1 MYLLMNK
8 RFIHLRFIFFIV
20 LITFL
25 SLVTSLPA
33 YTASEK
39 EPGETALNREK
50 VYEKRILW
58 GERFYSLHLNALA
71 LKQFEKASEIKPGAY
86 FPKYRIEQLTIR
98 LNRSQNKFVS
108 EYIFDFNK
116 PGFLITA
123 LILVIL
129 FSLTSMVIALASAL
143 INRDNMMR
151 TEKRKQYL
159 REEYQTMLVNY
170 LFATDIDKEFIS
182 NIRKISS
189 KKFNRRVLIDQMIDL
204 SITLTGDEKE
214 RLKNLYLLLGLD
226 NDSHRKA
233 MSRKWHIKAKGFREL
248 AFMNIPSANKEIKR
262 CLTSR
267 NDILRMEA
275 QFAMIRLYP
284 DNAFEFLDNLK
295 KEYTLWEQLNVYETI
310 TFHQL
315 NLPDFDHL
323 LKSANESIV
332 MFSLRMIKI
341 FQLRKTFNTMLELLS
356 HKSAGIRNMTIHVM
370 GSLKIHDCLPHLKR
384 IYKTETYENCVEIIK
399 AIASINDESMLGFL
413 KLVLDKE
420 DDVQLQIE
428 AAMAINKLGVK
439 GSDTLSKLLT
449 SDYKNYQIIV
459 KHVLDKRIN

>member
-1 MYLLMNK
+1 MNK
-8 RFIHLRFIFFIV
+8 KLIHLRFVFFII

-33 YTASEK
+33 YTASEN
-39 EPGETALNREK
+39 ETGKSVLNRERA
-50 VYEKRILW
+50 YEKRILW
-58 GERFYSLHLNALA
+58 GERFFSLHLNTLA
-71 LKQFEKASEIKPGAY
+71 LKQFEKAGEIKPGAY
-86 FPKYRIEQLTIR
+86 FPKYRIKQINLR
-98 LNRSQNKFVS
+98 LNQSQNNFVS
-108 EYIFDFNK
+108 EFIFDFNK

-129 FSLTSMVIALASAL
+129 FSITSMVIALASAL
-143 INRDNMMR
+143 INRNNMMR
-151 TEKRKQYL
+151 AEKRKQYL

-170 LFATDIDKEFIS
+170 LFSTDISKEFIS
-182 NIRKISS
+182 KIRKISTN
-189 KKFNRRVLIDQMIDL
+189 KFNRRVLIDQMIDL

-226 NDSHRKA
+226 KDSHRKA

-248 AFMNIPSANKEIKR
+248 AFMNIPSANDEIKR

-284 DNAFEFLDNLK
+284 DNAFEFLNQLHK
-295 KEYTLWEQLNVYETI
+295 KYTLWEQLNVYETI

-315 NLPDFDHL
+315 SLPDFDVL
-323 LKSANESIV
+323 LKSSNDSII

-341 FQLRKTFNTMLELLS
+341 FQLRKTFHSMLELLS
-356 HKSAGIRNMTIHVM
+356 HKSSEIRNLTIHVM
-370 GSLKIHDCLPHLKR
+370 GALKIHDCLPHLKR
-384 IYKTETYENCVEIIK
+384 IYKTETYENCIEIIR

-428 AAMAINKLGVK
+428 AAMAINKLGIE
-439 GSDTLSKLLT
+439 GSMTLNKLLT